1 MKVGIYKEVQIDA
14 SHRLLHYKGK
24 CASLHGHRWKVEV
37 WIEGEPDAKTNILID
52 YNLIKQ
58 VVAKYDHQII
68 LNQDDP
74 MVVAIRQL
82 QHVITTPGDP
92 TSELLALIIRNDL
105 YEICKTQGID
115 ATVSRIR
122 VWESPNAYAELK
134 TPDTLSELPDADR

>member
-1 MKVGIYKEVQIDA
+1 M
-14 SHRLLHYKGK
+14 
-24 CASLHGHRWKVEV
+24 
-37 WIEGEPDAKTNILID
+37 
-52 YNLIKQ
+52 
-58 VVAKYDHQII
+58 VA
-68 LNQDDP
+68 
-74 MVVAIRQL
+74 AIRQL

-134 TPDTLSELPDADR
+134 TPETVIRASRCRSLISL